1 MIVFS
6 RAAAAMA
13 GLLVFAA
20 CSSSKQ
26 TTTTSAKSTT
36 PPAAPA
42 VAATPPPPPP
52 PPPVRK
58 GTGLN
63 LDNLDKGVEPCADF
77 FKYANG
83 NWIKNNP
90 VPAAE
95 VRWGSFN
102 ELGDRNNAIL
112 RKILDDA
119 ARTPGAPGSNQQKV
133 GDYYASGMDTMQIE
147 KAGLTPLQGEL
158 TRIQSIKNLAD
169 MQKVL
174 ARHQVI
180 GVNSVFGMG
189 VGQDDKN
196 SEQYAVFTSQSG
208 LGLPDRDMYLKD
220 DARSQKVREEYQKY
234 LTIILKLS
242 GESDADAKKHT
253 DAIMRIETRLAKAS
267 KSRVEL
273 RDPYANYN
281 KMTVAAL
288 VKQAPNF
295 NWPLQQQELKLTAA
309 KEIIVGQ
316 PDFFK
321 EASTMLKVVPIAD
334 WQAYMKARLISSF
347 AGTLPA
353 AYVQANFDFYSKTL
367 NGAKAMQPRWKRTL
381 RATDGALGEAFGQL
395 YVEKAFTPAAK
406 KRAQELVQNLQVAFA
421 ARIKQLEWMTP
432 ATKEQALKKLESF
445 TVKIGYPDKWKDY
458 SALKVDRSPYAANV
472 LRAREWGT
480 FDNSA
485 KFGKPVD
492 RMEWGMTPPTVNA
505 YYNPGMNEIVFPA
518 GILQPPFYDPN
529 ADDAVNYGGIGAVIG
544 HEITHGFDDQGRLY
558 DAKGNLKSWWTKDD
572 SVQFSQRTSLVDA
585 QYSAYQP
592 IDSVN
597 VNGKLTMGE
606 NIADIG
612 GINIAYDAFKMTPQ
626 FKNNEQYDGLTPSQR
641 FFLSFAQIWRVNARP
656 EYLRQQVV
664 TDPHSPAMFRVNG
677 PLSLMPAF
685 YEAFGCKDGTKM
697 VRTQQQ
703 RAKIW

>member
-1 MIVFS
+1 
-6 RAAAAMA
+6 MA
-13 GLLVFAA
+13 GFLLIGSG
-20 CSSSKQ
+20 CGSSKQ
-26 TTTTSAKSTT
+26 PAAKA
-36 PPAAPA
+36 PAPAPA

-52 PPPVRK
+52 PPSKK

-63 LDNLDKGVEPCADF
+63 LANIDPSVEPCADF

-102 ELGDRNNAIL
+102 ELADRNNAIL
-112 RKILDDA
+112 RNILESA
-119 ARTPGAPGSNQQKV
+119 AKTPGAAGTNQQKV
-133 GDYYASGMDTMQIE
+133 GDYYAAGMDTVSIE
-147 KAGLTPLQGEL
+147 KNGLMPLQGEL
-158 TRIQSIKNLAD
+158 TRIKSIKNLTD
-169 MQKVL
+169 LQKVL

-180 GVNSVFGMG
+180 GTGSLFNLG

-196 SEQYAVFTSQSG
+196 STQYAVFAGQSG
-208 LGLPDRDMYLKD
+208 LGLPDKDMYLKD
-220 DARSQKVREEYQKY
+220 DKRSEMVRGEYRNY
-234 LTIILKLS
+234 LTKIFQLS
-242 GESDADAKKHT
+242 GESEADAKKHT
-253 DAIMRIETRLAKAS
+253 DAVLRIETRLAKAS
-267 KSRVEL
+267 KGRVEL

-281 KMTVAAL
+281 KMAVADL
-288 VKQAPNF
+288 VKKAPNF
-295 NWPLQQQELKLTAA
+295 NWALQMQEVKLGTA

-316 PDFFK
+316 PKFFE
-321 EASTMLKVVPIAD
+321 EASTMLKTVSIPD
-334 WQAYMKARLISSF
+334 WQAYLKSKLISSF
-347 AGTLPA
+347 AGTLPQ

-367 NGAKAMQPRWKRTL
+367 NGAKAMQPRWKRIL

-406 KRAQELVQNLQVAFA
+406 RRAQELVQNLQAAFSK
-421 ARIKQLEWMTP
+421 RIDASDWMTP
-432 ATKEQALKKLESF
+432 ETKAQAQNKLRAF

-458 SALKVDRSPYAANV
+458 SALKVERTSYAANV

-480 FDNSA
+480 FDNSS
-485 KFGKPVD
+485 KLGKPVD

-505 YYNPGMNEIVFPA
+505 YYNPGLNEIAFPA

-558 DAKGNLKSWWTKDD
+558 DAQGNLKSWWTAKD
-572 SVQFSQRTSLVDA
+572 SAQFASRTALVDE

-612 GINIAYDAFKMTPQ
+612 GLNIAYDAFKMTPQ
-626 FKNNEQYDGLTPSQR
+626 FKSNEIIDDKTPSQR

-656 EYLRQQVV
+656 EYLRQQVM

-685 YEAFGCKDGTKM
+685 YESFGCKDGTKM
-697 VRTQQQ
+697 VRAMDK